1 MLTAPAVRHAGRA
14 PLLAS
19 ARTAPAFNPGTAVG
33 SWLAGLSLGT
43 PFGATDPAVVGAAIA
58 ALALVP
64 TFALAID
71 VRQRHRSVAPGP
83 AGVRSAAPAGAE
95 QA

>member
-14 PLLAS
+14 PVLVS
-19 ARTAPAFNPGTAVG
+19 APTAPAFNPGSAVG

-64 TFALAID
+64 TVALTSD
-71 VRQRHRSVAPGP
+71 VRRRHLSVAPGP
-83 AGVRSAAPAGAE
+83 AGVRSAAPAGAQ